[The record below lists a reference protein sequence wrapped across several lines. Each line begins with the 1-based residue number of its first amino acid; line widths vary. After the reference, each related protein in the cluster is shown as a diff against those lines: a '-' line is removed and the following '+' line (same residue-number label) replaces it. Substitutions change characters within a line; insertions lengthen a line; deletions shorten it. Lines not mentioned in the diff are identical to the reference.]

1 MQAVGKCLI
10 IRYPFIVAHI
20 EASVVAEYAGTDIV
34 ALIRHQFGYPL
45 LVGKELTRKSRT
57 VKPASGNRVR
67 RRFGVKSARAD
78 DGNIYKFLYMLNIC
92 KVAVFRHIYRRMCP
106 VPRVIGAV
114 VAVEAIVARILKI
127 FCRFFGFL
135 HISAYLSIFLA
146 GKRAGTETLCLGN
159 DAVTQ

>member
-45 LVGKELTRKSRT
+45 LVGKELTRKSRA

-78 DGNIYKFLYMLNIC
+78 DGNIYKFFIC
-92 KVAVFRHIYRRMCP
+92 STSARLQFSGIY
-106 VPRVIGAV
+106 IGGCAQYH
-114 VAVEAIVARILKI
+114 A
-127 FCRFFGFL
+127 
-135 HISAYLSIFLA
+135 S
-146 GKRAGTETLCLGN
+146 
-159 DAVTQ
+159 